1 MICESRPAETERDF
15 FRASAVSAKR
25 QVADKP
31 RLSRA
36 VIVDAF
42 DAAHDS
48 S

>member
-31 RLSRA
+31 RHFRA
-36 VIVDAF
+36 AIIDAF
-42 DAAHDS
+42 DAARDS